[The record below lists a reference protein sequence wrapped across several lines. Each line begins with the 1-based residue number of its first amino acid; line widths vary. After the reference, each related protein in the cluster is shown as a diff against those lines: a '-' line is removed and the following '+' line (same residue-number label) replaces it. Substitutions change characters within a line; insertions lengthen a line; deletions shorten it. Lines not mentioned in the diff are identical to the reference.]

1 MLKELYLGNEAIA
14 RGAADAGCRVAVAY
28 PGTPSTEITETIAK
42 IPEVDSAWAPNEKV
56 ALEVAV
62 GASIGG
68 ARALCCMKHVGLNVA
83 ADPLFTSAYT
93 GINAGLVVVVA
104 DDPGMHSSQNEQDS
118 RYYALSAHVPMLE
131 PSDSQEA
138 YDFTRLAF
146 EMSETFDTPVLVR
159 TTTRIAHARSGVSL
173 KDRAMAGVRDYG
185 KNAGKYV
192 MMPAMARARHIM
204 VEEHMKELSE
214 YAEAL
219 PINEEI
225 AGNRVGIV
233 TSGIAYQY
241 VREAMPEASVFKLG
255 MVHPLPI
262 KRIKAFAEKVD
273 KLYVAEELEPFIE
286 NALKAAGIQVEGKPI
301 FPSRGELSANTVAKA
316 LGKAPQE
323 HGDAPQLPGRPPV
336 MCPGCPHRAVYFM
349 LGKLKLTATGD
360 IGCYTLGALPPLNG
374 IDTCLCMGASI
385 PMALG
390 MEKARGRDFARNLVA
405 VIGDSTFVHSGITGL
420 IEAAY
425 ERGTFTVLILDNATT
440 GMTGHQ
446 NHPATGYNIRG
457 EEAPRI
463 DLEAVARAAG
473 VAHVTAVDPFDLEA
487 LEAALKTETAREA
500 LSVVICRRPC
510 ALLGKTPR
518 PPLMVQAEKCRYC
531 KACLRLGCPAIEDI
545 GGRVRINPA
554 LCNGCGLCT
563 GVCAFS
569 AISSGGAGSCD

>member
-1 MLKELYLGNEAIA
+1 MQKELLLGNEAIA
-14 RGAADAGCRVAVAY
+14 RGAKDAGCRVAVAY

-42 IPEVDSAWAPNEKV
+42 LPGVDSAWAPNEKV
-56 ALEVAV
+56 ALEVAA

-83 ADPLFTSAYT
+83 ADPMFTAAYT
-93 GINAGLVVVVA
+93 GVNAGLVIVVA

-146 EMSETFDTPVLVR
+146 EMSEIFDTPVLVR
-159 TTTRIAHARSGVSL
+159 ITTRIAHARSQVVL
-173 KDRAMAGVRDYG
+173 NEAVQADIRDYA
-185 KNAGKYV
+185 KNAAKYV
-192 MMPAMARARHIM
+192 MMPAMARARHVM
-204 VEEHMKELSE
+204 VEEHMQKLAE
-214 YAEAL
+214 YAETL
-219 PINEEI
+219 PANVEI
-225 AGNRVGIV
+225 PGDNMGIV

-241 VREAMPEASVFKLG
+241 VREALPGASVFKLG
-255 MVHPLPI
+255 MVHPLPLD
-262 KRIKAFAEKVD
+262 RIRAFADKVD
-273 KLYVAEELEPFIE
+273 ALYVVEELEPFIE
-286 NALKAAGIQVEGKPI
+286 NVLKAAGIRAEGKSV
-301 FPSRGELSANTVAKA
+301 FPSRGELSANLIAQKLAGTAV
-316 LGKAPQE
+316 E
-323 HGDAPQLPGRPPV
+323 HADAPRLPVRPPV
-336 MCPGCPHRAVYFM
+336 MCPGCPHRAVYYL

-390 MEKARGRDFARNLVA
+390 MEKARGREFARSLVA

-425 ERGTFTVLILDNATT
+425 EGGTFTVLILDNATT

-457 EEAPRI
+457 EAAPRI
-463 DLEAVARAAG
+463 DLEVMARAAG
-473 VAHVTAVDPFDLEA
+473 AEHVTVVDPFN
-487 LEAALKTETAREA
+487 LKTLESTLRAETSREA

-510 ALLGKTPR
+510 ALLGKTQQ
-518 PPLMVQAEKCRYC
+518 PPLTVQEDRCRYC
-531 KACLRLGCPAIEDI
+531 KACMKLGCPAIEDA
-545 GGRVRINPA
+545 GGKVRIDANI
-554 LCNGCGLCT
+554 CNGCGLCT

-569 AISSGGAGSCD
+569 AIGAGGAEA